1 MRKQFMKTTAL
12 VAAALIGG
20 AGSAALAQNK
30 ASVSVGGFYQ
40 GDIGLPISN
49 PSGGKKDATVDY
61 HAESEVHFNGSAKLD
76 NGLSLRVRWELEGT
90 GDGSPSPN
98 SNANGSPIE
107 DSLQG
112 LDPIDEAYVTISGA
126 FGQLILGSTD
136 NAAAKMNTGYAG
148 SFATGVAQNLAF
160 DSFEWTQNRSAW
172 HPTTRN
178 VKADSFDG
186 DAEKISYFTPRVAGI
201 QLGLSYIPNDK
212 EETTGDSNGTTGQ
225 ADGVNANHNGYAVG
239 VNWTGGFDAVK
250 VGLAGGYVRMKAPD
264 SSSLKD
270 PTLWTT
276 AMRVDTG
283 PVRAAVGFKKISTGE
298 AALPAG
304 RIFDIGTRY
313 TMGPNRF
320 SLTFSQGKVTKTITG
335 RPPGNA
341 KGDQSQAMMLGF
353 ARTIG
358 PGTRWHANL
367 IRNRGK
373 IGGDAN
379 NAWALATGF
388 RINF

>member
-30 ASVSVGGFYQ
+30 ASVSVGGYYQ

-49 PSGGKKDATVDY
+49 PGTADKAKHATVDY

-76 NGLSLRVRWELEGT
+76 NGLTLRVRWELEGDA
-90 GDGSPSPN
+90 DGSPAPN
-98 SNANGSPIE
+98 ADPPNGNNT
-107 DSLQG
+107 LGG

-126 FGQLILGSTD
+126 FGQLVLGSTD
-136 NAAAKMNTGYAG
+136 NAPTKMVTGYLG
-148 SFATGVAQNLAF
+148 SWPTGVAQNLAF
-160 DSFEWTQNRSAW
+160 DSFEWTQNRSAQF
-172 HPTTRN
+172 HTTR
-178 VKADSFDG
+178 DSRANNFDG
-186 DAEKISYFTPRVAGI
+186 DAEKISYFTPRISGV
-201 QLGLSYIPNDK
+201 QLGLSYTPNNQ
-212 EETTGDSNGTTGQ
+212 EQVTGDSSGTRGQ
-225 ADGVNANHNGYAVG
+225 ADAVNAYHNGYAVG

-250 VGLAGGYVRMKAPD
+250 VGLAGGYVRMKAP
-264 SSSLKD
+264 SGGTLQD
-270 PTLWTT
+270 PVLWTT
-276 AMRVDTG
+276 GMRIDSG
-283 PVRAAVGFKKISTGE
+283 PVRVAGGIKKITKGSLRPQGQ
-298 AALPAG
+298 
-304 RIFDIGTRY
+304 IFDIGTRY

-320 SLTFSQGKVTKTITG
+320 SLTFSHGKVSETVG
-335 RPPGNA
+335 SRAGNA
-341 KGDQSQAMMLGF
+341 KGDQSQAMNLGF

-367 IRNRGK
+367 IRNRAK
-373 IGGDAN
+373 LGGNAN

>member
-30 ASVSVGGFYQ
+30 ASVSVGGYYQ

-49 PSGGKKDATVDY
+49 PKIAGKTKRATVDY

-76 NGLSLRVRWELEGT
+76 NGLTLRVRWELEGDA
-90 GDGSPSPN
+90 DGSPGSNTATDRNVAGIPHTTN
-98 SNANGSPIE
+98 SLG
-107 DSLQG
+107 G

-126 FGQLILGSTD
+126 FGQLVLGSTD
-136 NAAAKMNTGYAG
+136 NAPTKMVTGYLG
-148 SFATGVAQNLAF
+148 SWPTGVAQNLAF
-160 DSFEWTQNRSAW
+160 DSFEWTQNPSAQF
-172 HPTTRN
+172 HTTR
-178 VKADSFDG
+178 DSRANNFDG
-186 DAEKISYFTPRVAGI
+186 DAEKISYFTPRVAGV
-201 QLGLSYIPNDK
+201 QLGLSYTPNNR
-212 EETTGDSNGTTGQ
+212 EQVTGDCGGTCGQ
-225 ADGVNANHNGYAVG
+225 ADAVNAEHNGYAVG

-250 VGLAGGYVRMKAPD
+250 VGLAGGYVRMNART
-264 SSSLKD
+264 SGTAED
-270 PTLWTT
+270 PVLWTT
-276 AMRVDTG
+276 GMRVDSG
-283 PVRAAVGFKKISTGE
+283 PIRVAGGIKKITKGSFRPQGQ
-298 AALPAG
+298 
-304 RIFDIGTRY
+304 IFDVGTRY

-320 SLTFSQGKVTKTITG
+320 SLTFSHGEVKANK
-335 RPPGNA
+335 
-341 KGDQSQAMMLGF
+341 DQSQAMNLGF

-373 IGGDAN
+373 IGGNTND
-379 NAWALATGF
+379 AWALATGF